1 MIRWGIIG
9 LGNIAMRFMN
19 SLAHHEDGIT
29 YAVASLTALKR
40 DRFHEQY
47 PAIKVYQN
55 YDELLDD
62 PAIDAIYIALRHN
75 DHYQWALKALQRG
88 KAVLCEKPATLS
100 YEQTKEL
107 CETSQKEK
115 VFFMEA
121 MKTRC
126 VPMMEKLKKVDIGT
140 IQRVET
146 SFCYESAYRE
156 GHYLYDQNQGG
167 ILYDVG
173 TYNIATTLFWI
184 KSPLKNIQTYS
195 EKKYGVDAY
204 DEVELCFEDG
214 STALLQMALDRNLPK
229 KMRVIGSLGYLE
241 AEPFYR
247 PETVKVTLNSKESYS
262 LYAPYIIDDFYTEIQ
277 EVHDCLKM
285 GFIESSK
292 MTHLDSLECMKIMEK
307 IKESFDD

>member
-1 MIRWGIIG
+1 MIHWGIIG

-19 SLAHHEDGIT
+19 SLSHHEEGIT

-40 DRFHEQY
+40 DRFQEQY

-62 PAIDAIYIALRHN
+62 PKVDAVYIALRHN
-75 DHYQWALKALQRG
+75 DHYQWALKALHRG

-100 YEQTKEL
+100 YMQTKEL
-107 CETSQKEK
+107 CETAKKEN
-115 VFFMEA
+115 VLFMEA
-121 MKTRC
+121 MKTRF
-126 VPMMEKLKKVDIGT
+126 VPMMEKLKQVDIGT

-156 GHYLYDQNQGG
+156 GYYLYDQYQGG

-173 TYNIATTLFWI
+173 TYNIAAILFWI
-184 KSPLKNIQTYS
+184 NSPLKSLQS
-195 EKKYGVDAY
+195 HCEKKYGVDAY
-204 DEVELCFEDG
+204 DEVETCFENG
-214 STALLQMALDRNLPK
+214 STAFLQMALDRNLPK

-247 PETVKVTLNSKESYS
+247 PETVKVTLNSKESYT
-262 LYAPYIIDDFYTEIQ
+262 LYAPYIVDDFYTEIEEAHHCIHQ
-277 EVHDCLKM
+277 GLV
-285 GFIESSK
+285 ESPK
-292 MTHLDSLECMKIMEK
+292 MTHQDSLECMRMMEK